1 MYTNLYSV
9 YGSVRLNAYHPHQKD
24 TTMKTLNKRY
34 LLLVLFA
41 ISQVA
46 VAAET
51 LYVVKSVELNQPVDV
66 VWNKVSNFSDLGA
79 WHPAIAKT
87 EIVSGKNNHVG
98 AKRALTLQDGGKVH
112 ETLTAYQAK
121 KHTYT
126 YKITDSV
133 LPVNDYASTISVH
146 SNGAGKSVVVWES
159 HFVAKSPADDKAAS
173 DAIKGVY
180 DGGLNQLKT
189 LFQ

>member
-1 MYTNLYSV
+1 MKI
-9 YGSVRLNAYHPHQKD
+9 LNAVC
-24 TTMKTLNKRY
+24 TS
-34 LLLVLFA
+34 LVLAA
-41 ISQVA
+41 ISHGA
-46 VAAET
+46 LAAEP

-79 WHPAIAKT
+79 WHPAVAKT
-87 EIVSGKNNHVG
+87 EIVAGKNNHVG
-98 AKRALTLQDGGKVH
+98 AKRVLTLQDGGKVN

-121 KHTYT
+121 KHTYA

-133 LPVNDYASTISVH
+133 LPVNDYVSTISVH

-159 HFVAKSPADDKAAS
+159 HFLAKSPADDKAAS

-189 LFQ
+189 VFQ